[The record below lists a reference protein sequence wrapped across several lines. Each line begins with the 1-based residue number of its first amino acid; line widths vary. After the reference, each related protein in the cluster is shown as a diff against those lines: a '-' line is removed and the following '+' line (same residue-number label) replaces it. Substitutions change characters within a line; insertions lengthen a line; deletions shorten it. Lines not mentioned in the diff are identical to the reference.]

1 MLLKNL
7 IKNYPINFKK
17 LKIKGL
23 AIDSRD
29 VKKGFIFFAIKGNK
43 LNGENYI
50 NKAIQNGAILIIC
63 AESCKFYNPEINI
76 IKTKKIK
83 NYVSE
88 IASKFY
94 KLKPKNIIVVT
105 GTNGKTSVAEFFYQL
120 LDTNNIPVASI
131 GTLGIKYKKKIIK
144 TNLTSPDIITLHRN
158 LHNLKKNKVD
168 NVIIEASSHGLDQNR
183 LDHLNFKAGIFTNFS
198 QDHLDYHKTMKAYLN
213 AKLILF
219 SKLLPKRSYVIT
231 DKSIKEYSNLKKI
244 SKKRKL
250 RILDISKKLSQIQ
263 KVKNSLIG
271 SFQKKNLSMAALAAK
286 VCSLDN
292 TKINGAIKKIKNV
305 DGRLE
310 LIKEYPNN
318 IKIFIDY
325 AHTPDALNEVIKS
338 IKENFNSNISLV
350 FGCGGERDH
359 KKRRLM
365 AKIAKSFC
373 KKIYVTDDNPRKE
386 NPKKIRKEI
395 IQHLTGTNYHDIGNR
410 TKAIKKAILNAEP
423 NEIILI
429 AGKGHENYQDYGN
442 KIISISDTKIIKK
455 FKLNKKKID
464 KKKQNY
470 FFNSKILNKI
480 VKNKKFYKFDRVAI
494 DSRDVKKNNLF
505 LAIKGKN
512 NDGNKFIIKAIK
524 KGANYVVSSKKKQNY
539 KKKIITVKNPT
550 TFLNQFAKLKRENCN
565 AKILAITGSAGKTSL
580 KNLLNILLQKYKN
593 THASPRS
600 FNNHYGVPLSLS
612 NLNLNHRF
620 GVFEVGM
627 SKTGEIEQLSKM
639 INPHL
644 AIITNIAEAH
654 IENFKN
660 IKGIAKA
667 KSEIL
672 NNIRNDGTVILNRD
686 DAFYSYLAK
695 KAKSKNIKIISFG
708 KSKKSD
714 VYPVKITQYVKEKK
728 ITVHVK
734 DEILELKVSNINIY
748 NILASLAVLKELDL
762 DIQKTV
768 QMFKDYQ
775 PSEGRGKIHKIN
787 RYKKTFNLIDESYN
801 ANPFSVK
808 NAITS
813 FSEIKKEKFK
823 KYLLLGDML
832 ELGKKSEV
840 YHTELA
846 RLINSSD
853 IDKVFIKGE
862 KTLFTYKNLK
872 NEKRGNILQCDQDVD
887 FTMENIIA
895 NNDYLMIKGSN
906 ATGLNTIS
914 KTMIKGT

>member
-1 MLLKNL
+1 M
-7 IKNYPINFKK
+7 
-17 LKIKGL
+17 
-23 AIDSRD
+23 
-29 VKKGFIFFAIKGNK
+29 
-43 LNGENYI
+43 
-50 NKAIQNGAILIIC
+50 
-63 AESCKFYNPEINI
+63 
-76 IKTKKIK
+76 
-83 NYVSE
+83 
-88 IASKFY
+88 
-94 KLKPKNIIVVT
+94 
-105 GTNGKTSVAEFFYQL
+105 
-120 LDTNNIPVASI
+120 
-131 GTLGIKYKKKIIK
+131 
-144 TNLTSPDIITLHRN
+144 
-158 LHNLKKNKVD
+158 
-168 NVIIEASSHGLDQNR
+168 
-183 LDHLNFKAGIFTNFS
+183 
-198 QDHLDYHKTMKAYLN
+198 
-213 AKLILF
+213 
-219 SKLLPKRSYVIT
+219 
-231 DKSIKEYSNLKKI
+231 
-244 SKKRKL
+244 
-250 RILDISKKLSQIQ
+250 
-263 KVKNSLIG
+263 
-271 SFQKKNLSMAALAAK
+271 
-286 VCSLDN
+286 
-292 TKINGAIKKIKNV
+292 
-305 DGRLE
+305 
-310 LIKEYPNN
+310 
-318 IKIFIDY
+318 
-325 AHTPDALNEVIKS
+325 
-338 IKENFNSNISLV
+338 
-350 FGCGGERDH
+350 
-359 KKRRLM
+359 
-365 AKIAKSFC
+365 
-373 KKIYVTDDNPRKE
+373 
-386 NPKKIRKEI
+386 
-395 IQHLTGTNYHDIGNR
+395 
-410 TKAIKKAILNAEP
+410 
-423 NEIILI
+423 
-429 AGKGHENYQDYGN
+429 
-442 KIISISDTKIIKK
+442 
-455 FKLNKKKID
+455 
-464 KKKQNY
+464 
-470 FFNSKILNKI
+470 
-480 VKNKKFYKFDRVAI
+480 
-494 DSRDVKKNNLF
+494 
-505 LAIKGKN
+505 
-512 NDGNKFIIKAIK
+512 
-524 KGANYVVSSKKKQNY
+524 SSKKKHNY

-593 THASPRS
+593 THVSPRS

-627 SKTGEIEQLSKM
+627 SKTGEIDQLSKM

-686 DAFYSYLAK
+686 DVFYSYLAK

-714 VYPVKITQYVKEKK
+714 VYPVKITQHVKEKK

-762 DIQKTV
+762 DIKKTV

-775 PSEGRGKIHKIN
+775 PSEGRGKIHKIY

-808 NAITS
+808 NAIIS

-887 FTMENIIA
+887 LTMENIIA